1 MAAVAEVA
9 AAAAVAVAAE
19 DEPRLRVWAL
29 RDHAWSLSAPSPLL
43 DGNIPLRAAQSCVP
57 FVEGNGVGLSLR
69 PPRPIVL
76 AKRRGQWLCTDPS
89 ITVEPSRGA
98 LSLRIDTGLA
108 VEPVG
113 AEIEFERSFNR
124 SDRRVKIQPTRIRV
138 RTDLTL
144 SMQVELDARD
154 DELALDG
161 PLASLLLL
169 PAAPRWA
176 RADEPCA
183 TAMID
188 RHRAFFDRSYFAE
201 KRDGATKRYR
211 ERSREALTSLVDPA
225 RADVLVLSLTSAAS
239 LDERGLALRA
249 ECAIDAECFGATTRC
264 HTSAEAIASRAAS
277 LRAAIEPLRA
287 LPEDDPAL
295 LYFAHYA
302 MAHTHGDPRVLVKPS
317 VLLATRE
324 DWVLV
329 VDGPR
334 VESLRGV
341 SEAAWFHAAPV
352 VLDVHGRLRIRAGE
366 PLGRARVMPR
376 SMVHPQLELR

>member
-1 MAAVAEVA
+1 VAAEDA

-19 DEPRLRVWAL
+19 DDPRLRVWPL
-29 RDHAWSLSAPSPLL
+29 RDHAWSLSAPSALL

-57 FVEGNGVGLSLR
+57 FVEGNGAGLSLR
-69 PPRPIVL
+69 PPRPIALVR
-76 AKRRGQWLCTDPS
+76 RRGQWLCSDPS
-89 ITVEPSRGA
+89 VTVVPSREGLA
-98 LSLRIDTGLA
+98 LRVETGLA
-108 VEPVG
+108 IEPIGAVVEC
-113 AEIEFERSFNR
+113 ERSFNR
-124 SDRRVKIQPTRIRV
+124 SDRRVKIQQTRIRV
-138 RTDLTL
+138 RTDLAL
-144 SMQVELDARD
+144 SMHVELDARD
-154 DELALDG
+154 DEVALDG

-169 PAAPRWA
+169 PDAPRWL

-188 RHRAFFDRSYFAE
+188 RHCAFFDRSYFAE
-201 KRDGATKRYR
+201 KREGATKRYR
-211 ERSREALTSLVDPA
+211 ERSREALSSLVDPA
-225 RADVLVLSLTSAAS
+225 RADVMVLSLTSAAS

-264 HTSAEAIASRAAS
+264 HSNAEAIASRAAS
-277 LRAAIEPLRA
+277 LRAAIEPLRSLA
-287 LPEDDPAL
+287 ADDPAL

-341 SEAAWFHAAPV
+341 SESAWFHAAPV

-376 SMVHPQLELR
+376 AMVHPQVELR